1 MNKSGMIEVSKL
13 SAEVQSLQ
21 SQLAFYKEKAENS
34 VSRELYD
41 SAVAE
46 KESLEAQNQALV
58 TRNET
63 LIKENSDLK
72 EELDAKAKEG
82 EAKDE
87 VIAGLK
93 KELKEYEEVKATLQA
108 ENVDAKTLIEFWQ
121 RRNFGASSEV
131 MVKMMDDAAGALP
144 KNKRS
149 LMAEALS
156 FIERHRH
163 AGWID
168 SVETD
173 AKKETAP
180 KKGNND
186 SKRSERKK
194 GKNCKTRKCKE
205 VRETVAPDYSNL
217 PKGYKTIVRKGK
229 DEVWEIEIIFMERAK
244 TYSKI
249 FQIARCNV
257 PGEDPM
263 SSRYPDRLFG
273 RVPVDPSF
281 ARFYLEMKFGYN
293 MSEGKILEMLWSMGC
308 RVNQPTLNRWMQIVM
323 FGIKDVLYPEML
335 KAIKQSRFTH
345 NDETRILVR
354 CEEIKNNKS
363 DKDNAK
369 SDADNAKDKESDN
382 HKSKEYLTKY
392 IHAVLSTEA
401 NLFLMIYENGS
412 RAHDVQVPVFEDSN
426 IMAFIADRCPL
437 YTALVKALEG
447 KPLIRGAC
455 WIHFR
460 RYLLHAYL
468 QDSRLKSVV
477 QMLAMLFQA
486 EKLIANT
493 PNITE
498 QQCVRDRQ
506 DMCRP
511 LVKAI
516 FERMEAVRAA
526 GSDYG
531 VLARRAADYLLDDKE
546 GFTAFLSCGLMKLE
560 NNAIE
565 RCFKHFSGGRNN
577 WLQAGSHQA
586 AGNIAF
592 MYSLVESCRMNDID
606 FGEYIET
613 VLKRIQNGDTD
624 YAAMLPNRITLIK
637 EGENTA
643 VA

>member
-1 MNKSGMIEVSKL
+1 
-13 SAEVQSLQ
+13 
-21 SQLAFYKEKAENS
+21 
-34 VSRELYD
+34 
-41 SAVAE
+41 
-46 KESLEAQNQALV
+46 
-58 TRNET
+58 
-63 LIKENSDLK
+63 
-72 EELDAKAKEG
+72 
-82 EAKDE
+82 
-87 VIAGLK
+87 
-93 KELKEYEEVKATLQA
+93 
-108 ENVDAKTLIEFWQ
+108 
-121 RRNFGASSEV
+121 
-131 MVKMMDDAAGALP
+131 
-144 KNKRS
+144 
-149 LMAEALS
+149 
-156 FIERHRH
+156 
-163 AGWID
+163 
-168 SVETD
+168 
-173 AKKETAP
+173 
-180 KKGNND
+180 
-186 SKRSERKK
+186 
-194 GKNCKTRKCKE
+194 
-205 VRETVAPDYSNL
+205 
-217 PKGYKTIVRKGK
+217 
-229 DEVWEIEIIFMERAK
+229 MERAK

-363 DKDNAK
+363 DKDNGK
-369 SDADNAKDKESDN
+369 SDADNTKDNGSGKN
-382 HKSKEYLTKY
+382 KSKVYLTKY

-412 RAHDVQVPVFEDSN
+412 RSHDVQVPVFEDSN

-511 LVKAI
+511 LVEAI

-546 GFTAFLSCGLMKLE
+546 GFTAFLSCGLLKLE

-586 AGNIAF
+586 AGNIAL
-592 MYSLVESCRMNDID
+592 MYSLVESCRMNDLD

-624 YAAMLPNRITLIK
+624 YAAMLPNRITLTK